1 MTLQVIPAIDLRAG
15 RCVRLVQGQSDQET
29 VYSYEPVEVAKG
41 FEQAGAT
48 RLHIV
53 DLDGAFTGR
62 PANLDVVRSIA
73 EAVTM
78 SIEVGGGI
86 RDLRT
91 IEAVLST
98 GVDYVILG
106 TVACEEPELVADA
119 CRLYPGQ
126 IIAGI
131 DAQDG
136 RVAVRGW
143 VDRTDMEALEL
154 ARMMF
159 SSGVKEI
166 IFTDIARDGML
177 TGPNLGALQ
186 GMTTTGA
193 KIIASGGV
201 ATLGDIRTI
210 AALSD
215 TGVVGVIIGKAL
227 YSGRFSLEEAI
238 EAACSAQSGRATH

>member
-1 MTLQVIPAIDLRAG
+1 MTLQVIPAIDLRRG
-15 RCVRLVQGQSDQET
+15 RCVRLIQGQNDKET
-29 VYSYEPVEVAKG
+29 VYSHEPAKVAQD
-41 FEQAGAT
+41 FEKAGAK

-53 DLDGAFTGR
+53 DLDGAFTGQ
-62 PANLDVVRSIA
+62 PTNLDVIKSIVD
-73 EAVTM
+73 AVTM

-86 RDLRT
+86 RDLGT

-131 DAQDG
+131 DARDG

-143 VDRTDMEALEL
+143 VDSTDMDALEL
-154 ARMMF
+154 ARMMV
-159 SSGVKEI
+159 SYGVREI

-177 TGPNLGALQ
+177 TGPNLDALQ
-186 GMTTTGA
+186 EMTTTDA

-201 ATLGDIRTI
+201 AGLGDIRAI

-215 TGVVGVIIGKAL
+215 CGVVGVIIGKAL
-227 YSGRFSLEEAI
+227 YSGRFTLAEAI
-238 EAACSAQSGRATH
+238 KATHSA